1 LSNWRQVIVMMDTT
15 AYTFLFADFRFDGT
29 RNELIRLES
38 GGREVPIALGVRACA
53 VLSAL
58 IKRPGSLVSN
68 SEIFEAAWD
77 GRIVE
82 GANLSVQIAV
92 LRRVLGPHL
101 IQTVSGRGY
110 RFVAAVRQPN
120 TPKREN
126 GNATLPLLP
135 LPDKP
140 SIAVLPF
147 QNMSG
152 DPEQEYFADSIA
164 EDVITALSRY
174 ASLFVIARN
183 SGLSYKGR
191 AVEARQIGRELG
203 VRYILEG
210 SLRKLGG
217 RIRVTAQLVDT
228 ETGSHVW
235 AERYDR
241 DVADIFAVQ
250 DEISQAVTIA
260 VKPAILQAEQQRA
273 MRRPPEDHDAWTAY
287 LRGLWHFGQTTVNDN
302 AIALELF
309 QKAIDLA
316 PAFGGGYRG
325 LAITELQAATALHT
339 RRLPEILNSAQRLA
353 RRAIELDPTDV
364 ESRAWLA
371 FALLLSG
378 DHHAALS
385 EAEHAVAIN
394 RNAASARAVLGQ
406 ALLFAGRPREGL
418 VEIEMSI
425 NLDRH
430 DPIQTARFT
439 YVAVARYYSGD
450 YTGAVQAA
458 RDAIR
463 LFPDQPFAYH
473 WLAAGLGQLGRVAE
487 ARDALQEAIAA
498 APRSFDFWVRARPSW
513 IRPEDHAHT
522 VDGLRKAGW
531 QG

>member
-1 LSNWRQVIVMMDTT
+1 MSDLAGRI
-15 AYTFLFADFRFDGT
+15 FLFADFRFDAA
-29 RNELIRLES
+29 RNELVRL
-38 GGREVPIALGVRACA
+38 GVDGREGPIALGMRACA
-53 VLSAL
+53 VLGAL
-58 IKRPGSLVSN
+58 IQRSGSLVSK
-68 SEIFEAAWD
+68 SEIFEAAWG

-92 LRRVLGPHL
+92 LRRVLGPDL

-110 RFVAAVRQPN
+110 RFVGAVRQPH
-120 TPKREN
+120 TPPREN
-126 GNATLPLLP
+126 GSPALT

-174 ASLFVIARN
+174 PSLLVIARN
-183 SGLSYKGR
+183 SSFSYKGR
-191 AVEARQIGRELG
+191 AVEMRQLGRELG
-203 VRYILEG
+203 ARYVLEG
-210 SLRKLGG
+210 SLRKSGN
-217 RIRVTAQLVDT
+217 RVRVTAQLIDA

-241 DVADIFAVQ
+241 DLADIFAVQ
-250 DEISQAVTIA
+250 DEIIQAVTIA
-260 VKPAILQAEQQRA
+260 VKPAILQAEQHRA
-273 MRRPPEDHDAWTAY
+273 MLRPPDDHDAWTAY
-287 LRGLWHFGQTTVNDN
+287 LRGLWHFGQTTVDDN
-302 AIALELF
+302 AIALDLF
-309 QKAIDLA
+309 RKAIDLA

-325 LAITELQAATALHT
+325 LAITELQAATSLHT
-339 RRLPEILNSAQRLA
+339 RCLPEILDSARRWA
-353 RRAIELDPTDV
+353 RRAIELDPSDV

-378 DHHAALS
+378 DCDAALS
-385 EAEHAVAIN
+385 EAARATTIN

-406 ALLFAGRPREGL
+406 ALLFAGRPKEGL
-418 VEIEMSI
+418 VEIEVSI
-425 NLDRH
+425 DLDRH

-439 YVAVARYYSGD
+439 YVAVAHYYSGD

-487 ARDALQEAIAA
+487 ARDALEKAIAA
-498 APRSFDFWVRARPSW
+498 APGSFDFWVRSRPPW